1 MYMKDLIFFKG
12 ADELNH
18 DLDEEIKLE
27 EDNQELDKKIKQI
40 TNETEEI
47 DNMSVED
54 LEKYSEEELKNIY
67 EKELKKEEYVKLR
80 NIYELQKKKA
90 KKEAT
95 NDKQILKQHEAKSN
109 ECSQSDN
116 ENSQITTESCMSTAT
131 MMEDTIKEIHK
142 NNVIRKIEH
151 KNRQDTVKTILD
163 ARYNKEINFDNIRA
177 AVEEGKSTNEQMSR
191 IWGNYIEGETFKDE
205 HCCYLCGGKLVNKDK
220 EFVNLTFNKGLKPEI
235 EHKLPA
241 IEFYGKVHNIIN
253 REEYKILF
261 GKWEYFINNPDS
273 NELLLQVY
281 NSINCNETE
290 ENNINDALNSLC
302 DIFKEENNEEEHI
315 AKFICLIK
323 INLIEFAY
331 SHHTCNQVKSNNNL
345 RKTANKYTESI
356 EDYLSNLRNVI
367 NKNNINIEDGQ
378 QMIGLIRSYK
388 LQHEKD
394 NILRSITNSNNKER
408 IESNMRLINS
418 LIDNYTTLCGK
429 TPTRMIAE
437 SIRDMKKKITNKTKG
452 KAISAQ
458 KKRIQDQIQINPTE
472 INKIIKEFESII
484 NQIDGPPISRKS
496 PRSAGI
502 AKEKFIKLYNNNNI
516 EEKNKLIKQMN
527 EIAPGT
533 YKNFDEYIKYYNN
546 NLKTSFPGI
555 PFGGPKNATGGKKSR
570 RLRLKSNR
578 KTKKRCKKS
587 KK

>member
-1 MYMKDLIFFKG
+1 
-12 ADELNH
+12 
-18 DLDEEIKLE
+18 
-27 EDNQELDKKIKQI
+27 
-40 TNETEEI
+40 
-47 DNMSVED
+47 
-54 LEKYSEEELKNIY
+54 
-67 EKELKKEEYVKLR
+67 
-80 NIYELQKKKA
+80 
-90 KKEAT
+90 
-95 NDKQILKQHEAKSN
+95 
-109 ECSQSDN
+109 
-116 ENSQITTESCMSTAT
+116 
-131 MMEDTIKEIHK
+131 
-142 NNVIRKIEH
+142 
-151 KNRQDTVKTILD
+151 
-163 ARYNKEINFDNIRA
+163 
-177 AVEEGKSTNEQMSR
+177 
-191 IWGNYIEGETFKDE
+191 
-205 HCCYLCGGKLVNKDK
+205 
-220 EFVNLTFNKGLKPEI
+220 
-235 EHKLPA
+235 
-241 IEFYGKVHNIIN
+241 
-253 REEYKILF
+253 
-261 GKWEYFINNPDS
+261 
-273 NELLLQVY
+273 
-281 NSINCNETE
+281 
-290 ENNINDALNSLC
+290 
-302 DIFKEENNEEEHI
+302 
-315 AKFICLIK
+315 
-323 INLIEFAY
+323 
-331 SHHTCNQVKSNNNL
+331 
-345 RKTANKYTESI
+345 
-356 EDYLSNLRNVI
+356 
-367 NKNNINIEDGQ
+367 
-378 QMIGLIRSYK
+378 MIGLIRSYK